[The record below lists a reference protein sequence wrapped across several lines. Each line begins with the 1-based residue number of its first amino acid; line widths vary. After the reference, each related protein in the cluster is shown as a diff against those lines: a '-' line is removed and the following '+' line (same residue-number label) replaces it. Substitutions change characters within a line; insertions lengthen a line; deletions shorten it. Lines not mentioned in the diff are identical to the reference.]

1 LHLYVG
7 TRKAATAD
15 RCDEADIY
23 VGTISGKIFY
33 SRNGGDAWERL
44 AAHLPPVLSLE
55 ASVV

>member
-1 LHLYVG
+1 MYVG